1 MSCVG
6 ARRRCAWRLTNQ
18 PRDHAHRGRLAACQA
33 VQAAKHLRTRRMS
46 LRWTSRQQF
55 PKTRSTR
62 KSGRRRGRPP
72 MQPARWRRYAPRRP
86 FRRRL
91 LHPAVDWRPQN
102 ASERT
107 LSASPPAKRSSST
120 DHRPR
125 AHFFFFFFFK
135 GGRQALWRTVG
146 HVDAFSRFYNV
157 RIKFNSVFFHLNTL
171 QSVLIAL
178 LFVAPGPLGLLIE
191 PAALGGMCCGTLQK
205 RMRPCSVHHNAS
217 MACMSGSPDS
227 CTDDTAS
234 QDGAIPGSC
243 TACSVLRPR
252 KSLKFLM

>member
-1 MSCVG
+1 VSCVG

-125 AHFFFFFFFK
+125 AHFFFFFFFSK
-135 GGRQALWRTVG
+135 AAAKRCGARLDMWMHSHASTMCALNSILY
-146 HVDAFSRFYNV
+146 FS
-157 RIKFNSVFFHLNTL
+157 T
-171 QSVLIAL
+171 
-178 LFVAPGPLGLLIE
+178 
-191 PAALGGMCCGTLQK
+191 
-205 RMRPCSVHHNAS
+205 
-217 MACMSGSPDS
+217 
-227 CTDDTAS
+227 
-234 QDGAIPGSC
+234 
-243 TACSVLRPR
+243 
-252 KSLKFLM
+252 